1 MHSLDP
7 TQFRRKTL
15 HDDQH
20 PRASRESVGEQA
32 HPPALADPRSAGSD
46 RVADTRAQ
54 LRSLEFFDANIRNPH
69 TRRAS
74 ARATGEFF
82 GWCEARGVSSL
93 AAVRP
98 LDVAARIEALG
109 REVSVPTVKQRLAG
123 VRLLFDWLV
132 VGQIVPVNP
141 AAFVRGPSYASG
153 AANTGAR
160 SAGGTAAA

>member
-1 MHSLDP
+1 MNKLTP
-7 TQFRRKTL
+7 LPLLTL
-15 HDDQH
+15 
-20 PRASRESVGEQA
+20 
-32 HPPALADPRSAGSD
+32 ALPVLIAF
-46 RVADTRAQ
+46 ADTRAQ

-69 TRRAS
+69 TRRAY
-74 ARATGEFF
+74 ARATGEFL

-153 AANTGAR
+153 AANTGAQ